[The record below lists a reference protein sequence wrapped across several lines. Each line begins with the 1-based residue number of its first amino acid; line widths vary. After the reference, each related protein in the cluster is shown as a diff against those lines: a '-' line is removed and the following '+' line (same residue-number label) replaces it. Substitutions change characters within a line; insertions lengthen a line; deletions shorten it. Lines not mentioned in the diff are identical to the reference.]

1 MPKPFFILAIVA
13 SLAAPNSGSAQ
24 DKDATEAEKLFALKV
39 GPLLRDKCLA
49 CHGADPEE
57 IESSFDLTSRKKL
70 LTGGESFGSDAVVP
84 GDAKESFLYSM
95 VQRTEPDFA
104 MPPKESEQLT
114 EEETWWIRDW
124 IDGGAPWP
132 NDERI
137 AEIYDRYAEGVTWKT
152 SGGLSDEWTKR
163 KYKPEDLWAYQPL
176 WKDAGGRLKD
186 ATGSAAIDA
195 LMGDRM
201 REAGVHG
208 APGADRRTL
217 IRRAFFDLSGL
228 PPKPADVA
236 AFIADSRSDDV
247 VYAELINQ
255 LLDSPHYGEQWG
267 RHWLDVVRYA
277 DSSGFANDW
286 ERPNAWRYRDYVI
299 RAFNNDKPYDEF
311 VREQIAGDEIAAQR
325 KAEGGKP
332 DNTTATDAELLLAAG
347 FLRMGPWE
355 HTGMSVAKVT
365 RQLFLDD
372 VTDSVG
378 QVFLAHALQC
388 CRCHDHKF
396 DPIPTE
402 DYYSFQSVFATTQ
415 FAEVNTKWLAGENQS
430 GIEEDRRYH
439 QMRQQANS
447 RMLGVLSK
455 KKAAND
461 RKWFEE
467 QGLPYKTRA
476 EAKQADAPKEHFPPS
491 NLLKTPD
498 DFGQDRIGRKWQLRF
513 PWELDRYK
521 PIALTVYSGKTPVM
535 RSVAARIPKP
545 RKPMATGRL
554 ENTAILTGG
563 DLFASAKPVTPSVL
577 SAVPGGLEF
586 SVPDSIEGR
595 RSALADWIASP
606 QNTLTARVMVNR
618 IWQHHFGRGLA
629 GNPNNFGATGKKPT
643 HPKLLDWLAGEFIRS
658 GWSVKHMHR
667 LIMMSDTYRQ
677 SSSHPDPKFLAE
689 KDSGSQ
695 LYAAFLP
702 RRLTAEELRDAMLAV
717 SGELNPAIGGIP
729 IRPDMNLE
737 AALQPRMIMGTFA
750 PSYVPNPKPEDR
762 NRRSVYALKLRG
774 HRDPM
779 METFN
784 QPGSEKSC
792 EIRDSS
798 TISPQ
803 ALTLLNSD
811 ETNDRALAFA
821 ADVLKNTV
829 SDTAADTA
837 AVEAIFQR
845 AFGRKPAADE
855 TTAAIQH
862 WREMEMV
869 QSRLTFKP
877 REYPTEVVRRAS
889 EENTGEPFTFTERLF
904 VYDDY
909 VHDLQPHEVD
919 AKTRALADVCLAI
932 LNSNE
937 FVFVY

>member
-1 MPKPFFILAIVA
+1 MSKTVFLTVVVWTIV
-13 SLAAPNSGSAQ
+13 SPLVLGDQ
-24 DKDATEAEKLFALKV
+24 VTEADKLFALKV
-39 GPLLRDKCLA
+39 RPLLREKCLA
-49 CHGADPEE
+49 CHGADPEKTE
-57 IESSFDLTSRKKL
+57 GRFDLTSREKL
-70 LTGGESFGSDAVVP
+70 LTGGESFGSDVVVP
-84 GDAKESFLYSM
+84 GNAAESYLYSI
-95 VQRTEPDFA
+95 VKRAEPDFA

-124 IDGGAPWP
+124 INGGAPWP
-132 NDERI
+132 DDKRV
-137 AEIYDRYAEGVTWKT
+137 AEIYDRYAEGVTWTT

-176 WKDAGGRLKD
+176 WKNEGGRLKN
-186 ATGSAAIDA
+186 ATSSAAIDV
-195 LMGDRM
+195 LIGDRM
-201 REAGVHG
+201 QAAGVKT
-208 APGADRRTL
+208 APGANRQIL
-217 IRRAFFDLSGL
+217 IRRAFFDLTGL
-228 PPKPADVA
+228 PPIPGDVA
-236 AFIADSRSDDV
+236 AFVGDSRSDDV
-247 VYAELINQ
+247 VCAELIDQ

-299 RAFNNDKPYDEF
+299 RAFNDDKPYDQF
-311 VREQIAGDEIAAQR
+311 IREQIAGDEIVARR
-325 KAEGGKP
+325 KADGGKP
-332 DNTTATDAELLLAAG
+332 DSATATDTELLLAAG

-372 VTDSVG
+372 ITDSVG

-402 DYYSFQSVFATTQ
+402 DYYSFQAVFATTQ
-415 FAEVNTKWLAGENQS
+415 FAEVDTEWLAGENQS
-430 GIEEDRRYH
+430 GIEEDRGYH

-447 RMLGVLSK
+447 EMLSVLSK
-455 KKAAND
+455 KKADND
-461 RKWFEE
+461 REWFEE
-467 QGLPYKTRA
+467 RGLPYKSRA
-476 EAKQADAPKEHFPPS
+476 EAKQARAPQEHFPPN
-491 NLLKTPD
+491 NLLKTPN

-513 PWELDRYK
+513 PWELDRYQS
-521 PIALTVYSGKTPVM
+521 IAFTVYSGKTPAM
-535 RSVAARIPKP
+535 RNVAARI
-545 RKPMATGRL
+545 RKPPNPMAKGRL

-563 DLFASAKPVTPSVL
+563 DLFAPAKPVAPAVL

-586 SVPDSIEGR
+586 EVPDTVEGR

-629 GNPNNFGATGKKPT
+629 GNPNNFGTTGKKPT
-643 HPKLLDWLAGEFIRS
+643 HPELLDWLAGEFIRS

-677 SSSHPDPKFLAE
+677 SSSHPDAKSLAE

-695 LYAAFLP
+695 LYAAFRP

-729 IRPDMNLE
+729 IRSDMNLE

-821 ADVLKNTV
+821 ADVRRKTD
-829 SDTAADTA
+829 SDKSAI
-837 AVEAIFQR
+837 EAIFQR
-845 AFGRKPAADE
+845 AFGRRPAAEE
-855 TTAAIQH
+855 TAAAIQH
-862 WREMEMV
+862 WREMEIV
-869 QSRLTFKP
+869 QSRLTFQP

>member
-1 MPKPFFILAIVA
+1 MYKLLTVVAIVT
-13 SLAAPNSGSAQ
+13 SLTACSSASAQ
-24 DKDATEAEKLFALKV
+24 DEQVTEAEKLFALKV
-39 GPLLRDKCLA
+39 RPLLREKCLA
-49 CHGADPEE
+49 CHGADSEKV
-57 IESSFDLTSRKKL
+57 ESRFDLTSREKL
-70 LTGGESFGSDAVVP
+70 MSGGESFGGDVVVP
-84 GDAKESFLYSM
+84 GNADESYLYSM
-95 VQRTEPDFA
+95 VTRTEPDFA
-104 MPPKESEQLT
+104 MPPKEAEQLT
-114 EEETWWIRDW
+114 EEQAWWIRDW
-124 IDGGAPWP
+124 INGGAPWP
-132 NDERI
+132 NDKRI

-163 KYKPEDLWAYQPL
+163 KYEPEDLWAYQPL
-176 WKDAGGRLKD
+176 WKDADDSLNGD
-186 ATGSAAIDA
+186 IGSTAIDA
-195 LMGDRM
+195 LIGDQM
-201 REAGVHG
+201 RDAGVKP
-208 APGADRRTL
+208 APGADRQAL
-217 IRRAFFDLSGL
+217 IRRAFFDLTGL
-228 PPKPADVA
+228 PPEPSDVA
-236 AFIADSRSDDV
+236 AFVSSSRSDDV
-247 VYAELINQ
+247 VYAALIDQ

-286 ERPNAWRYRDYVI
+286 ERPNAWRYRDYVV
-299 RAFNNDKPYDEF
+299 RAFNDDKPYDQF
-311 VREQIAGDEIAAQR
+311 IREQIAGDEIVAMR
-325 KAEGGKP
+325 KTENGQP
-332 DNTTATDAELLLAAG
+332 QDTLTTDGELLIAAG

-372 VTDSVG
+372 ITDSVG

-402 DYYSFQSVFATTQ
+402 DYYSFQAVFATTQ
-415 FAEVNTKWLAGENQS
+415 FAEVDTAWLVGENRS
-430 GIEEDRRYH
+430 GIAEDLRYH
-439 QMRQQANS
+439 QMRQKANS
-447 RMLGVLSK
+447 NVLSMLSAK
-455 KKAAND
+455 QATND
-461 RKWFEE
+461 QKWFEK

-476 EAKQADAPKEHFPPS
+476 EAKQADAPQEHFPPN

-498 DFGQDRIGRKWQLRF
+498 DFGRERIGRKWQTRF

-521 PIALTVYSGKTPVM
+521 PIAFTVYSGKTQPM
-535 RSVAARIPKP
+535 RSIAARIQKP
-545 RKPMATGRL
+545 PNPITKGRL

-563 DLFASAKPVTPSVL
+563 DLFAAAKPVTPAVL

-586 SVPDSIEGR
+586 KVPDTIEGR

-606 QNTLTARVMVNR
+606 QNTLSARVMVNR

-629 GNPNNFGATGKKPT
+629 GNPNNFGTTGKKPT

-667 LIMMSDTYRQ
+667 LIMMSDTYRR
-677 SSSHPDPKFLAE
+677 SSSHPDAKLLAE
-689 KDSGSQ
+689 KDPGNQ
-695 LYAAFLP
+695 IYAAFLP
-702 RRLTAEELRDAMLAV
+702 RRLSAEELRDAMLAV
-717 SGELNPAIGGIP
+717 SGELNRAVGGIP

-737 AALQPRMIMGTFA
+737 AALQPRMIMGSFA
-750 PSYVPNPKPEDR
+750 PSYVPNPTPENR

-821 ADVLKNTV
+821 TDVLEESE
-829 SDTAADTA
+829 SDEAAITA
-837 AVEAIFQR
+837 VFQR
-845 AFGRKPAADE
+845 AFGRRPAAEE
-855 TTAAIQH
+855 TIASLQH
-862 WREMEMV
+862 WQKMEIV

-919 AKTRALADVCLAI
+919 AKTRALADVCLAM

-937 FVFVY
+937 FAFVY

>member
-1 MPKPFFILAIVA
+1 MYKPLLVVAIVA
-13 SLAAPNSGSAQ
+13 SLAACGSASAQ
-24 DKDATEAEKLFALKV
+24 DEQVTEAEKLFALKV
-39 GPLLRDKCLA
+39 RPLLREKCHA
-49 CHGADPEE
+49 CHGADSDR
-57 IESSFDLTSRKKL
+57 IEGSFDLSSREKL
-70 LTGGESFGSDAVVP
+70 LAGGESFGRDVVVP
-84 GDAKESFLYSM
+84 GNAADSYIYSM
-95 VQRTEPDFA
+95 LKRTEPDFA
-104 MPPKESEQLT
+104 MPPKEAEQLT
-114 EEETWWIRDW
+114 EEQTWWVRDW
-124 IDGGAPWP
+124 INGGAPWP
-132 NDERI
+132 NDDRI
-137 AEIYDRYAEGVTWKT
+137 AEIYDRYAEGVAWKT

-163 KYKPEDLWAYQPL
+163 KYQPEDLWAYRPL
-176 WKDAGGRLKD
+176 WKDDDKRLKGE
-186 ATGSAAIDA
+186 TGSAAIDA
-195 LMGDRM
+195 LIGDRLCD
-201 REAGVHG
+201 AGVNA
-208 APGADRRTL
+208 APGASRQVL
-217 IRRAFFDLSGL
+217 VRRAFFDLTGL
-228 PPKPADVA
+228 PPKPHDVA
-236 AFIADSRSDDV
+236 AFVGDARDDDI
-247 VYAELINQ
+247 VYAEMIGQ

-286 ERPNAWRYRDYVI
+286 ERPNSWRYRDYVI
-299 RAFNNDKPYDEF
+299 RAFNDDRPYDQF
-311 VREQIAGDEIAAQR
+311 IREQIAGDEIVALR
-325 KAEGGKP
+325 KTEAGA
-332 DNTTATDAELLLAAG
+332 THSATATDSELLIAAG

-372 VTDSVG
+372 ITDSVG

-402 DYYSFQSVFATTQ
+402 DYYSFQAVFATTQ
-415 FAEVNTKWLAGENQS
+415 FAEVDAEWLSSENRS
-430 GIEEDRRYH
+430 GIAEDRRYH
-439 QMRQQANS
+439 QMRQKANS
-447 RMLGVLSK
+447 KVLNVLSE

-461 RKWFEE
+461 QKWFEE

-476 EAKQADAPKEHFPPS
+476 EAKQADAPKEHFPPN

-498 DFGQDRIGRKWQLRF
+498 DFGQERIGRKWQARF
-513 PWELDRYK
+513 PWEMDRYK
-521 PIALTVYSGKTPVM
+521 PIAFTVYSGKTPPM
-535 RSVAARIPKP
+535 RSIAARIQKP
-545 RKPMATGRL
+545 PNPMAKGRL

-563 DLFASAKPVTPSVL
+563 DLFAPAKPVSPAVL

-586 SVPDSIEGR
+586 SVPDTIEGR

-606 QNTLTARVMVNR
+606 QNTLTSRVMVNR

-629 GNPNNFGATGKKPT
+629 GNPNNFGTTGRKPT
-643 HPKLLDWLAGEFIRS
+643 HPELLDWLAGEFIRS
-658 GWSVKHMHR
+658 GWSVKHLHR
-667 LIMMSDTYRQ
+667 LIMMSDTYRR
-677 SSSHPDPKFLAE
+677 STSHPDAKSLAE
-689 KDSGSQ
+689 KDSENE
-695 LYAAFLP
+695 LYAVFLP
-702 RRLTAEELRDAMLAV
+702 RRLSAEELRDAMLAV
-717 SGELNPAIGGIP
+717 SGELNPAPGGIP
-729 IRPDMNLE
+729 VRPDMNLE

-750 PSYVPNPKPEDR
+750 PSYVPNPRPEDR

-821 ADVLKNTV
+821 ADVLVTTA
-829 SDTAADTA
+829 SDAA
-837 AVEAIFQR
+837 AVEVIYQR
-845 AFGRKPAADE
+845 AFARRPATDE
-855 TTAAIQH
+855 TTAAVRH
-862 WREMEMV
+862 WREMEAV
-869 QSRLTFKP
+869 HSHLTFKS
-877 REYPTEVVRRAS
+877 REYPTEVIRRAS
-889 EENTGEPFTFTERLF
+889 EENTGEPFSFTERLF

-919 AKTRALADVCLAI
+919 ARTRALADVCLAI

>member
-1 MPKPFFILAIVA
+1 MYKPFLVVAIVA
-13 SLAAPNSGSAQ
+13 SLAARSSASAPDEQ
-24 DKDATEAEKLFALKV
+24 VTEAEKLFALKV
-39 GPLLRDKCLA
+39 RPLLREKCMA
-49 CHGADPEE
+49 CHGADSEK
-57 IESSFDLTSRKKL
+57 IESSFDLSSREKL
-70 LTGGESFGSDAVVP
+70 LAGGESFGGDAVVP
-84 GDAKESFLYSM
+84 GNADESYLYSM
-95 VQRTEPDFA
+95 VTRTEPDFA
-104 MPPKESEQLT
+104 MPPKEAERLT
-114 EEETWWIRDW
+114 EEQTWWIRDW
-124 IDGGAPWP
+124 INGGAPWP
-132 NDERI
+132 SDKRI

-176 WKDAGGRLKD
+176 WDDSDSRLKGE
-186 ATGSAAIDA
+186 TGSSAIDA
-195 LMGDRM
+195 LIIDQM
-201 REAGVHG
+201 RVADVKA
-208 APGADRRTL
+208 APGANRQSL
-217 IRRAFFDLSGL
+217 IRRAFFDLTGL
-228 PPKPADVA
+228 PPKPGDVA
-236 AFIADSRSDDV
+236 AFVSNSRSDDV
-247 VYAELINQ
+247 VYAKLVDQ

-286 ERPNAWRYRDYVI
+286 ERPNTWRYRDYVV
-299 RAFNNDKPYDEF
+299 RAFNNDKPYDQF
-311 VREQIAGDEIAAQR
+311 IREQIAGDEIVAMR
-325 KAEGGKP
+325 KTKDGTP
-332 DNTTATDAELLLAAG
+332 HSTATTDSELLIAAG

-372 VTDSVG
+372 ITDSVG

-402 DYYSFQSVFATTQ
+402 DYYSFQAVFATTQ
-415 FAEVNTKWLAGENQS
+415 FAEVDTEWLAGENRS
-430 GIEEDRRYH
+430 GIAEDRRYH
-439 QMRQQANS
+439 QMRQKANS
-447 RMLGVLSK
+447 KVLSMLSA
-455 KKAAND
+455 KKATND
-461 RKWFEE
+461 QKWFEK

-476 EAKQADAPKEHFPPS
+476 EARQADAPKEHFPPN
-491 NLLKTPD
+491 NLLMTPD
-498 DFGQDRIGRKWQLRF
+498 DFGRERIGRKWQARF

-521 PIALTVYSGKTPVM
+521 PVAFTVYSGKTQPM
-535 RSVAARIPKP
+535 RSIAARIRKPPKP
-545 RKPMATGRL
+545 MTTGRL

-563 DLFASAKPVTPSVL
+563 DLFAAAKLVTPSVL

-586 SVPDSIEGR
+586 KVPETIEGR
-595 RSALADWIASP
+595 RSALAAWIASP

-629 GNPNNFGATGKKPT
+629 GNPNNFGTTGRKPT
-643 HPKLLDWLAGEFIRS
+643 HPRLLDWLAGEFIRS

-667 LIMMSDTYRQ
+667 LIMMSDTYRR
-677 SSSHPDPKFLAE
+677 SSSHPDPGTLAE
-689 KDSGSQ
+689 TDSGNQ

-702 RRLTAEELRDAMLAV
+702 RRLSAEELRDAMLAV
-717 SGELNPAIGGIP
+717 SGELNPAVGGIP

-762 NRRSVYALKLRG
+762 NRRSVYTLKLRG
-774 HRDPM
+774 HRDPL

-821 ADVLKNTV
+821 ADVLEK
-829 SDTAADTA
+829 TASEKA
-837 AVEAIFQR
+837 AIEEIFQR
-845 AFGRKPAADE
+845 AYGRMPVADE
-855 TTAAIQH
+855 ITAAMQH
-862 WREMEMV
+862 WRAMEIV
-869 QSRLTFKP
+869 QSRLSFKP

-909 VHDLQPHEVD
+909 VHDLQPHE
-919 AKTRALADVCLAI
+919 AHARTRALADVCLAI